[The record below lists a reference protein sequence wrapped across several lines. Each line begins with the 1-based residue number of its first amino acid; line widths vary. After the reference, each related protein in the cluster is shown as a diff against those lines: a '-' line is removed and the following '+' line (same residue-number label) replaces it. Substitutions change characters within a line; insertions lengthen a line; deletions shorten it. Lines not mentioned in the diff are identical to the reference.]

1 MHTRTTSTRP
11 LRRQFG
17 ALLGA
22 AVLSLTLLPLGAQ
35 AQSREATQA
44 PQVRLNT
51 SMGDIVLELDPVRA
65 PQTVANFLQ
74 YVRERHYDGTIFHR
88 VMSDFMIQGGGFN
101 AQMQQKPTRAPIPL
115 EALNGLRNDRGTV
128 AMART
133 QNPHSATAQF
143 FINVV
148 DNPNLNAPRPDGHGY
163 AVFGRVVA
171 GMEVVDRIR
180 GVAVGNQSGHQNVPR
195 TAVTILKAT
204 LEP

>member
-1 MHTRTTSTRP
+1 MHTRTASTRP

-195 TAVTILKAT
+195 TPVTILKAT